1 MWKKEYAMKKKIKVG
16 IGFATGRKSF
26 RKVLNAYMKIWKEAC
41 ARYPEETDVSLYLFV
56 AYDVGYSNTQSTD
69 YTNLNQEIVDAF
81 DEMIFIGTKNALKSL
96 EALTHDST
104 FTAEELKSVFG
115 AGYAGKRN
123 AILYAA
129 LENGIDY
136 LLFLDDD
143 EYPAAVT
150 NNRDLCLWSGQHVIL
165 SHLREIGNADY
176 TNGRHCG
183 YISPI
188 PHITFDEKLPREDFR
203 AFIEAISN
211 DIINWENIERL
222 MQSYGVTYADTGV
235 LERKLVEDVQ
245 ETAGCTFISGANL
258 CVNLQRPERSFP
270 FFNPPGARGEDTF
283 LSTLLGER
291 TVRKLPCYTFHAGVS
306 IYRHLLDGV
315 LPTHLAPITAT
326 SKTVVERFLSACIG
340 WVRYKP
346 LLAYIVRPAEYEEI
360 MQEMHE
366 TLAGVLPGLASHFG
380 NVRFMDIMGEFE
392 KYRRN
397 VKKHHR
403 QFFMACHTWQKL
415 IRTMTAKKQASGE
428 WS

>member
-1 MWKKEYAMKKKIKVG
+1 MKKKIKVG
-16 IGFATGRKSF
+16 VGFATGRKSF

-41 ARYPEETDVSLYLFV
+41 ARFPDETDVSLNLFV

-69 YTNLNQEIVDAF
+69 YTNLSQDIVDAF
-81 DEMIFIGTKNALKSL
+81 DGMIFIGARNTLRSL
-96 EALTHDST
+96 EELTRNST
-104 FTAEELKSVFG
+104 FTTEELKSVFG

-123 AILYAA
+123 AILYSA

-150 NNRDLCLWSGQHVIL
+150 NNGDECLWSGQNVIL
-165 SHLREIGNADY
+165 SHLREIKNADY

-188 PHITFDEKLPREDFR
+188 PHIEFDETLIREDFR
-203 AFIEAISN
+203 TFIEAISN
-211 DIINWENIERL
+211 DIINWDNIERL
-222 MQSYGVTYADTGV
+222 MRSGGVTYADTGI
-235 LERKLVEDVQ
+235 LERKKSEDVQ
-245 ETAGCTFISGANL
+245 EIAGCTFISGANL

-283 LSTLLGER
+283 LSTLLCDR
-291 TVRKLPCYTFHAGVS
+291 TVRKVPCYTFHDGFS
-306 IYRHLLDGV
+306 LYRHLLDGV
-315 LPTHLAPITAT
+315 LPTHLVPITSS
-326 SKTVVERFLSACIG
+326 SKAVVERFLLACIG

-346 LLAYIVRPAEYEEI
+346 LLVYIVHPYEYEKN
-360 MQEMHE
+360 MREMHAA
-366 TLAGVLPGLASHFG
+366 LVRVLPGLSKHFG
-380 NVRFMDIMGEFE
+380 NARFMDILEEFE

-403 QFFMACHTWQKL
+403 QFLRACTTWQKL
-415 IRTMTAKKQASGE
+415 LRIMAERKQAASDGG
-428 WS
+428 WW